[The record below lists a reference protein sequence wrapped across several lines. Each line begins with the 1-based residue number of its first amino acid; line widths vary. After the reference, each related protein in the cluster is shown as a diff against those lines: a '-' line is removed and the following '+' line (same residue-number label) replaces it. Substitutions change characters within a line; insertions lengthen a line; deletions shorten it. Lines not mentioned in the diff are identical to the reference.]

1 MIPPRDPAFWFV
13 PGLRAVAKRLA
24 LLIPPIRLLYE
35 QHKGLLA
42 RVTDLETNSR
52 AEAARVAELEALQV
66 ASKSTIAELEARE
79 VASRA
84 EINALAGL
92 ARERVMADRE
102 RVTRGDPKRLEHF
115 GFKVY
120 SQSDEDGII
129 TEIFRRI
136 GTANRVFVELGAE
149 TGMENNSRLL
159 LEQGWSGLWIEG
171 VPDYGGAIRWQ
182 YRDELAEGRL
192 KFIEQYVDR
201 DNINDLIR
209 SVEISGE
216 IDFLSIDIDGND
228 YHVFEAIKVICP
240 RVVCLKHNHCY
251 PPPAHW
257 VMPYNPA
264 YRWHAG
270 KTDFGASICALH
282 RLARRKGYEL
292 VGCGLYSANG
302 FYVRSDL
309 IGPWYKRRFRRPRK
323 PGQFFNDLNYEM
335 VLKFPVGRDIWPKR

>member
-1 MIPPRDPAFWFV
+1 VSKDSGQTETAPRKFKLGPLANQTPKQLTRDNRVSSGWSKLAFRGRGVLIESAASIRITHLPA
-13 PGLRAVAKRLA
+13 PGLNEMSV
-24 LLIPPIRLLYE
+24 I
-35 QHKGLLA
+35 
-42 RVTDLETNSR
+42 V
-52 AEAARVAELEALQV
+52 
-66 ASKSTIAELEARE
+66 
-79 VASRA
+79 
-84 EINALAGL
+84 
-92 ARERVMADRE
+92 RVMADRQ